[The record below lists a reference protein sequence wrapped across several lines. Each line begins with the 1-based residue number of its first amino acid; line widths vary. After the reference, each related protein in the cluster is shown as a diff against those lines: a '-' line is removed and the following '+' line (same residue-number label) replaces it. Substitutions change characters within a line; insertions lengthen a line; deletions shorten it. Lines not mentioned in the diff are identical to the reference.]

1 MLTLILILTLI
12 PTLTLTRARALAL
25 TLTLLLLTLTLTLT
39 TPRWAHLL
47 LNDTNA
53 TNATEDSTT
62 PLEDSMVGRMLGVK
76 VAGEAA
82 AVDMTGTLGVGVGLA

>member
-1 MLTLILILTLI
+1 M
-12 PTLTLTRARALAL
+12 
-25 TLTLLLLTLTLTLT
+25 
-39 TPRWAHLL
+39 

-53 TNATEDSTT
+53 TNAT
-62 PLEDSMVGRMLGVK
+62 EDSMVGRMLGVK

>member
-12 PTLTLTRARALAL
+12 PTLTLTRALTL
-25 TLTLLLLTLTLTLT
+25 TLTLLLLTLPLTLTLT

-53 TNATEDSTT
+53 TNATEDS
-62 PLEDSMVGRMLGVK
+62 MVGRMLGVK

-82 AVDMTGTLGVGVGLA
+82 AVDMTGALGVGVGLA